1 MASIG
6 GRHRGSAHAE
16 YTWPGYVDALASLLM
31 AFVFLLSFYAV
42 GQMALSSAVSDRDSA
57 IDKLNAQLAALGD
70 VLNIERAKSADL
82 DRRLSALGTQLRDTT
97 TARDRLAGQLRDAE
111 ARIAGLLRER
121 DDLGGRLAA
130 AGRERDQLQV
140 QLGGAIRERDQLQ
153 TSVEGFVRE
162 RDAAAAAA
170 SKARGEADELQRRLD
185 AAGTAAVKSQGE
197 IDELKRRLDAA
208 TTAAAKSRGEA
219 DELQR
224 RLDAAGAAAA
234 KSQLEIEE
242 MQRLIAGMT
251 TDREKLQRDLAVLLE
266 ERERLAGRLKDVEDR
281 AKAQV
286 LDDKKMADALKAEI
300 ERQKLELTRISAA
313 MAAANDEKGRLWD
326 DLSAEQKL
334 TAEQKAAIVR
344 LTAELNALKRE
355 LAKLGTLLD
364 AADTKAREQQ
374 AQIVDLGTRLNRAL
388 ASKVE
393 ELSRYRSEFFGRL
406 REALAGRGDV
416 TVVGDR
422 FVFQSEVLFDPA
434 QAALRED
441 GERQLVDLAQRLRDI
456 AQRIPPDVDWV
467 LQVDGHTDAIPI
479 NTPQF
484 RSNWELSTARAIA
497 VVRVL
502 EAAGLPPN
510 RLVAAGHAEHKP
522 LVAGTD
528 PASRAKNRRI
538 ELKLT
543 SR

>member
-1 MASIG
+1 MASIS
-6 GRHRGSAHAE
+6 GRRRGAAHAD

-70 VLNIERAKSADL
+70 VLNIERVKSADL

-97 TARDRLAGQLRDAE
+97 AARDRLAGQLRDAE
-111 ARIAGLLRER
+111 ARIAGILRER
-121 DDLGGRLAA
+121 DDLTGRLAA
-130 AGRERDQLQV
+130 VGRERDQLQG
-140 QLGGAIRERDQLQ
+140 QLAGVTRERDQLQ
-153 TSVEGFVRE
+153 SSVEGFVRE
-162 RDAAAAAA
+162 RDTATAAAA
-170 SKARGEADELQRRLD
+170 RTQRDLDELQRR
-185 AAGTAAVKSQGE
+185 AAGITSERDRLAGE
-197 IDELKRRLDAA
+197 L
-208 TTAAAKSRGEA
+208 AK
-219 DELQR
+219 
-224 RLDAAGAAAA
+224 
-234 KSQLEIEE
+234 
-242 MQRLIAGMT
+242 
-251 TDREKLQRDLAVLLE
+251 LLE

-300 ERQKLELTRISAA
+300 ERQKLELTRLSAA
-313 MAAANDEKGRLWD
+313 MAAANDEKGKLWD
-326 DLSAEQKL
+326 DLTVEQKL
-334 TAEQKAAIVR
+334 NAEQKAAIVR
-344 LTAELNALKRE
+344 LTAEIAAIKKEMAR
-355 LAKLGTLLD
+355 LGDLLD
-364 AADTKAREQQ
+364 IKERQLKDRN

-393 ELSRYRSEFFGRL
+393 ELSRYRSEFFGKL

-434 QAALRED
+434 QSALKEE
-441 GERQLVDLAQRLRDI
+441 GERQLVDLALRLRDI
-456 AQRIPPDVDWV
+456 AQRIPPEVDWV
-467 LQVDGHTDAIPI
+467 LQVDGHTDSIPI

-497 VVRVL
+497 VVKVL
-502 EAAGLPPN
+502 EANGIPPS
-510 RLVAAGHAEHKP
+510 RLVAAGYAEHRP

-528 PASRAKNRRI
+528 AVSRAKNRRI

>member
-1 MASIG
+1 MASLAGRRRG
-6 GRHRGSAHAE
+6 GAHAD

-31 AFVFLLSFYAV
+31 AFVFLISFYAV

-97 TARDRLAGQLRDAE
+97 TTRDRLAAQLRDAE
-111 ARIAGLLRER
+111 ARIAGILRER
-121 DDLGGRLAA
+121 DELSGRLAA
-130 AGRERDQLQV
+130 LGRERDQLQG
-140 QLGGAIRERDQLQ
+140 QLAGMTRERDQLQ
-153 TSVEGFVRE
+153 SSVEGFVRE

-170 SKARGEADELQRRLD
+170 TKSQGEADELKRRLAGVTGERD
-185 AAGTAAVKSQGE
+185 AAVTAAAKAQSE
-197 IDELKRRLDAA
+197 ADELKRRLDAA
-208 TTAAAKSRGEA
+208 S
-219 DELQR
+219 
-224 RLDAAGAAAA
+224 AAAA
-234 KSQLEIEE
+234 KSKDEIEA
-242 MQRLIAGMT
+242 MQRAIASMT
-251 TDREKLQRDLAVLLE
+251 TDRDKLRTELARLLE
-266 ERERLAGRLKDVEDR
+266 ERERLAGRMKDVDER

-286 LDDKKMADALKAEI
+286 LDAEKMQAALKAEI
-300 ERQKLELTRISAA
+300 ERQRLELTRLSAA
-313 MAAANDEKGRLWD
+313 MAAANDEKGKLWD
-326 DLSAEQKL
+326 DLTVEQKL
-334 TAEQKAAIVR
+334 NAEQKAAVVR
-344 LTAELNALKRE
+344 LTAEIAAIKKEMAR
-355 LAKLGTLLD
+355 LGDLLD
-364 AADTKAREQQ
+364 IRDRQLKDSN

-393 ELSRYRSEFFGRL
+393 ELSRYRSEFFGKL

-422 FVFQSEVLFDPA
+422 FVFQSEVLFDAA
-434 QAALRED
+434 QSALKEE
-441 GERQLVDLAQRLRDI
+441 GERQLVDLAMRLRDI
-456 AQRIPPDVDWV
+456 AQRIPSDVDWV

-497 VVRVL
+497 VVKVL
-502 EAAGLPPN
+502 EAAGIPPS
-510 RLVAAGHAEHKP
+510 RLVAAGYAEHRP

-528 PASRAKNRRI
+528 PVSRAKNRRI

>member
-1 MASIG
+1 MASIAGRRRG
-6 GRHRGSAHAE
+6 GAHAD

-31 AFVFLLSFYAV
+31 AFVFLISFYAV

-97 TARDRLAGQLRDAE
+97 TARDQLAVQLRAAE
-111 ARIAGLLRER
+111 DRIAGFLRER
-121 DDLGGRLAA
+121 DELTGRLAA
-130 AGRERDQLQV
+130 AGRERDQLQG
-140 QLGGAIRERDQLQ
+140 QLAGVIRERDQLQ
-153 TSVEGFVRE
+153 SSVAGFVRE
-162 RDAAAAAA
+162 RDTATAAAA
-170 SKARGEADELQRRLD
+170 KTQRDLDELQRR
-185 AAGTAAVKSQGE
+185 AAGITSERDRLAGE
-197 IDELKRRLDAA
+197 L
-208 TTAAAKSRGEA
+208 AK
-219 DELQR
+219 
-224 RLDAAGAAAA
+224 
-234 KSQLEIEE
+234 
-242 MQRLIAGMT
+242 
-251 TDREKLQRDLAVLLE
+251 LLE

-300 ERQKLELTRISAA
+300 ERQKLELTRLSAA
-313 MAAANDEKGRLWD
+313 MAAANNEKGKLWD
-326 DLSAEQKL
+326 DLTAEQKL
-334 TAEQKAAIVR
+334 NAEQKAAIVR
-344 LTAELNALKRE
+344 LTAEIAAIKKEMAR
-355 LAKLGTLLD
+355 LGDLLD
-364 AADTKAREQQ
+364 IKERRLKDQNV
-374 AQIVDLGTRLNRAL
+374 QITDLGTRLNRAL

-393 ELSRYRSEFFGRL
+393 ELSRYRSEFFGKL

-434 QAALRED
+434 QAALKEE

-456 AQRIPPDVDWV
+456 AQRIPRDVDWV
-467 LQVDGHTDAIPI
+467 LQVDGHTDVIPI

-497 VVRVL
+497 VVKVL
-502 EAAGLPPN
+502 EANGIPPS
-510 RLVAAGHAEHKP
+510 RLVAAGYAEHRP
-522 LVAGTD
+522 LVAGRDTE
-528 PASRAKNRRI
+528 SRAKNRRI

>member
-1 MASIG
+1 MASIA
-6 GRHRGSAHAE
+6 GRRRSSAHAD

-57 IDKLNAQLAALGD
+57 IDKLNAQLATLGD

-82 DRRLSALGTQLRDTT
+82 DRRLSALGTQLRDTA
-97 TARDRLAGQLRDAE
+97 TARDQLAGRLRDAE
-111 ARIAGLLRER
+111 SRIADVLRER
-121 DDLGGRLAA
+121 DELAGRLAA
-130 AGRERDQLQV
+130 AGRERDQQQG
-140 QLGGAIRERDQLQ
+140 QLAGVIRERDQLQ
-153 TSVEGFVRE
+153 SSIDGFVRE
-162 RDAAAAAA
+162 RDAASATAA
-170 SKARGEADELQRRLD
+170 KTQRDLDELRRRMAGVSTERDKLTGQVEDMQRRI
-185 AAGTAAVKSQGE
+185 AA
-197 IDELKRRLDAA
+197 
-208 TTAAAKSRGEA
+208 
-219 DELQR
+219 
-224 RLDAAGAAAA
+224 
-234 KSQLEIEE
+234 
-242 MQRLIAGMT
+242 MT
-251 TDREKLQRDLAVLLE
+251 TDREKLATELARLLE

-281 AKAQV
+281 AKTQV

-300 ERQKLELTRISAA
+300 ERQRLELTRLSAA
-313 MAAANDEKGRLWD
+313 MAAANNEKGKLFD
-326 DLSAEQKL
+326 DLTVEQKLSAEQK
-334 TAEQKAAIVR
+334 AAVVR
-344 LTAELNALKRE
+344 LTAEIAAIKKEMAR
-355 LAKLGTLLD
+355 LGDLLD
-364 AADTKAREQQ
+364 IRDRQLKDQN

-434 QAALRED
+434 QAALREE
-441 GERQLVDLAQRLRDI
+441 GEQQLADLARRLREI
-456 AQRIPPDVDWV
+456 TERIPSDVDWV
-467 LQVDGHTDAIPI
+467 LQIDGHTDAIPI

-497 VVRVL
+497 VLRVL
-502 EAAGLPPN
+502 EANGIPPN
-510 RLVAAGHAEHKP
+510 RLVAAGHAEYKP
-522 LVAGTD
+522 LVTGTD

>member
-1 MASIG
+1 MASIASRRRG
-6 GRHRGSAHAE
+6 GAHAD

-82 DRRLSALGTQLRDTT
+82 DRRLSVLGTQLRDTA
-97 TARDRLAGQLRDAE
+97 TARDQLAGRLRDAE
-111 ARIAGLLRER
+111 ARIADIVRER
-121 DDLGGRLAA
+121 DDLAGRLAA
-130 AGRERDQLQV
+130 AGRERDRLQGQLA
-140 QLGGAIRERDQLQ
+140 GAIRERDQLQ
-153 TSVEGFVRE
+153 SSVDGFVRE

-170 SKARGEADELQRRLD
+170 SKSKGEAEDLARRLD
-185 AAGTAAVKSQGE
+185 T
-197 IDELKRRLDAA
+197 
-208 TTAAAKSRGEA
+208 
-219 DELQR
+219 
-224 RLDAAGAAAA
+224 AGAAAA
-234 KSQLEIEE
+234 KSRLEVEE
-242 MQRLIAGMT
+242 MQRRIAAMT
-251 TDREKLQRDLAVLLE
+251 TDRERLAAELARLLE
-266 ERERLAGRLKDVEDR
+266 ERERLAGRMKDVEDR

-286 LDDKKMADALKAEI
+286 LDEKKMADALKAEI
-300 ERQKLELTRISAA
+300 ERQRLELTRLSAA
-313 MAAANDEKGRLWD
+313 MAAANEEKGKLWD
-326 DLSAEQKL
+326 DLTVEQKL
-334 TAEQKAAIVR
+334 TAEQKAAVVR
-344 LTAELNALKRE
+344 LTAEIAAIKKEMAR
-355 LAKLGTLLD
+355 LGDLLD
-364 AADTKAREQQ
+364 IKDRKLQDQ
-374 AQIVDLGTRLNRAL
+374 NAQIVDLGTRLNRAL

-406 REALAGRGDV
+406 REALAGRSDV
-416 TVVGDR
+416 TIVGDR
-422 FVFQSEVLFDPA
+422 FVFQSEVLFERA
-434 QAALRED
+434 QAALSEE
-441 GERQLVDLAQRLRDI
+441 GEQQLADFARRLREI
-456 AQRIPPDVDWV
+456 TERIPSDIDWV
-467 LQVDGHTDAIPI
+467 LQVEGHTDAVPI

-502 EAAGLPPN
+502 EANGIPPN

-528 PASRAKNRRI
+528 AASRAKNRRI

>member
-1 MASIG
+1 MASIA
-6 GRHRGSAHAE
+6 GRRRGSAHAD

-70 VLNIERAKSADL
+70 VLNVERAKSADL
-82 DRRLSALGTQLRDTT
+82 DRRLSALGTQLRDAT
-97 TARDRLAGQLRDAE
+97 TARDQLAGRLRDAE
-111 ARIAGLLRER
+111 ARIAAL
-121 DDLGGRLAA
+121 
-130 AGRERDQLQV
+130 GRERDQLQG
-140 QLGGAIRERDQLQ
+140 QLAGVIRERDQLQ
-153 TSVEGFVRE
+153 SSVEGFVRE
-162 RDAAAAAA
+162 RDAASAAAA
-170 SKARGEADELQRRLD
+170 KTQRDLDELQRR
-185 AAGTAAVKSQGE
+185 A
-197 IDELKRRLDAA
+197 
-208 TTAAAKSRGEA
+208 
-219 DELQR
+219 
-224 RLDAAGAAAA
+224 
-234 KSQLEIEE
+234 
-242 MQRLIAGMT
+242 AGMT
-251 TDREKLQRDLAVLLE
+251 SERDRLAAELAKLLE

-281 AKAQV
+281 AKAQLV
-286 LDDKKMADALKAEI
+286 DDKKMADALKAEI
-300 ERQKLELTRISAA
+300 ERQRLELTRLSAA
-313 MAAANDEKGRLWD
+313 MAAANDEKGKLWD
-326 DLSAEQKL
+326 DLTVEQKLSAEQK
-334 TAEQKAAIVR
+334 AAVVR
-344 LTAELNALKRE
+344 LTAEIAAIKKEMAR
-355 LAKLGTLLD
+355 LGDLLD
-364 AADTKAREQQ
+364 IKDRQLKDQS

-393 ELSRYRSEFFGRL
+393 ELSRYRSEFFGKL

-434 QAALRED
+434 QAALREE

-467 LQVDGHTDAIPI
+467 LQVDGHTDVIPI

-497 VVRVL
+497 VVKVL